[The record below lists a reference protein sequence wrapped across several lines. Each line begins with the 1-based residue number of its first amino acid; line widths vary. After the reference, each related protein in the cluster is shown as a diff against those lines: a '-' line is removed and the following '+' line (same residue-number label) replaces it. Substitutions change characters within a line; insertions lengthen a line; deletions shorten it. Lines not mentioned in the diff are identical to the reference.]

1 MGNETNNMTKKERI
15 YLLLRDAIVNEKLKP
30 GERLIISRIAKE
42 YEISES
48 PVREAL
54 QALVQDGYV
63 TATPFA
69 GFEVMNISLDDVR
82 QIFEIRIQLEPF
94 AAKQAVRYMTN
105 VDIASLEEI
114 INKSKKL
121 AENNDLLGYWKL
133 NREFHLTH
141 YKFCNNQRL
150 YQMIVELYSFSN
162 RNPSYY
168 TDVSQVWDSI
178 KLHETLLLAI
188 SERSEAIVEKIV
200 RDHTIESYEHLVKR
214 FEETK
219 SSYIKENKK

>member
-1 MGNETNNMTKKERI
+1 MENGTNNTTKKERI
-15 YLLLRDAIVNEKLKP
+15 YLLLRDAIINEKLKP
-30 GERLIISRIAKE
+30 GERLNISKIAKK
-42 YEISES
+42 YEMSES

-54 QALVQDGYV
+54 QALAQDGYV
-63 TATPFA
+63 KAIPFA

-94 AAKQAVRYMTN
+94 AAKQAVRHMTN
-105 VDIASLEEI
+105 VDIEQLEEI
-114 INKSKKL
+114 VEESKKL
-121 AENNDLLGYWKL
+121 AEKNDLIGYWKI

-141 YKFCNNQRL
+141 YKFCNNERL
-150 YQMIVELYSFSN
+150 YQLLVELYSFSN

-178 KLHETLLLAI
+178 KTHETLLLAI
-188 SERSEAIVEKIV
+188 SERSEVIVEKMV
-200 RDHTIESYEHLVKR
+200 RDHTIDTYMHLIKR

-219 SSYIKENKK
+219 ASQAKQNIE